1 MTPEEEERHHERYFE
16 AADAGVAVENTAQ
29 NLRWLLISIYTS
41 GGTGDLWA
49 LTAEQRDPILDT
61 LLDAGEGRPF
71 VPLPYPPK
79 AD

>member
-1 MTPEEEERHHERYFE
+1 MSPEEEEQHQQRYFD
-16 AADAGVAVENTAQ
+16 AANAGVAVENTEQ
-29 NLRWLLISIYTS
+29 NLRWLLTSLYTR

-49 LTAEQRDPILDT
+49 MTAEQRDPILDT

-71 VPLPYPPK
+71 IPIPYPPQ